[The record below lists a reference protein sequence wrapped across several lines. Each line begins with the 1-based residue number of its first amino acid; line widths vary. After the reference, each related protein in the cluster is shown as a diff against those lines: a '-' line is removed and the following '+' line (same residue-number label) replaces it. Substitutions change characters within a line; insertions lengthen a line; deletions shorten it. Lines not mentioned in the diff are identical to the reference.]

1 MTDQQIECHA
11 VFEELIEELKAV
23 AQWSCCLELKELE
36 QRVDADHVWSNPVV
50 EEFRLF
56 HTPQDWDEI
65 MEWIHLH
72 PVEDR
77 AHIVTAACMAWNL
90 AARRL
95 ATTMRN

>member
-1 MTDQQIECHA
+1 MKVTTES
-11 VFEELIEELKAV
+11 L
-23 AQWSCCLELKELE
+23 
-36 QRVDADHVWSNPVV
+36 ADHVWSNPVV

>member
-1 MTDQQIECHA
+1 M
-11 VFEELIEELKAV
+11 VMLSR
-23 AQWSCCLELKELE
+23 AQRARTKSRRSNHNSRETLQMKVTTESL
-36 QRVDADHVWSNPVV
+36 ADHVWSNPVV

-95 ATTMRN
+95 ATTMSN